1 MDISYW
7 VYTERLRYGK
17 IIKYYLEIK
26 MWTVERVDNTYRICY
41 NGICKALS
49 EDMKY
54 AYDLVNDLNRGK

>member
-1 MDISYW
+1 
-7 VYTERLRYGK
+7 
-17 IIKYYLEIK
+17 

-54 AYDLVNDLNRGK
+54 AYNLVKGLNKERKNAN